1 MDPGADNWVAYPDV
15 KDFKVLVSTDL
26 NIFDQNNEMQWV
38 CTPPDVTNLA
48 SMYQQKFYQWGQS
61 IKYFQSKEM
70 AGQ

>member
-15 KDFKVLVSTDL
+15 KDFKVLVSTDF

-48 SMYQQKFYQWGQS
+48 SMYQQKFYQ
-61 IKYFQSKEM
+61 
-70 AGQ
+70 